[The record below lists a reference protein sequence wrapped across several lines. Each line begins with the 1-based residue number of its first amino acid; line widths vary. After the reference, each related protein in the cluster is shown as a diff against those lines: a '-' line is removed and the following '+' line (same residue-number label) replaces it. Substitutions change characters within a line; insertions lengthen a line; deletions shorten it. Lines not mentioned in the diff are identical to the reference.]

1 MGSTKNLPSSS
12 KGLSPFTQMNH
23 IRLSALLLVLPI
35 TLCAVV
41 AQPASAIAQD
51 RVVIQP
57 RKVVLLRSGKV
68 ARDFPERKTA
78 IVRYPIVRGLS
89 DAAVLRRIQNTLAIK
104 NVFDSSLEEYRED
117 GWLSEFDYKV
127 NYNKNYLLDITFSQS
142 GMGAYPDTQTKH
154 FLINLKSGL
163 VIKAADAFNPDSL
176 ATLATMVHQKLK
188 AETKEIIKEVEGDR
202 DQDADQK
209 SSLKEQLEQLTFTVE
224 NLDEFSVS
232 DKGVTFLY
240 DAGFPHV
247 IQALQPDGRYFFSYA
262 ELRPHIKRNGPLG
275 VFN

>member
-12 KGLSPFTQMNH
+12 KGLFPFTRMNH
-23 IRLSALLLVLPI
+23 IRLSALFLVSPI

-41 AQPASAIAQD
+41 AQSPGALAQD

-68 ARDFPERKTA
+68 ARNFPERKSA

-89 DAAVLRRIQNTLAIK
+89 DTAVLRRIQNTLAIK
-104 NVFDSSLEEYRED
+104 NVFDSSLEEYRQD

-154 FLINLKSGL
+154 FLINLKTGR
-163 VIKAADAFNPDSL
+163 VIKADDVFKPDSF
-176 ATLATMVHQKLK
+176 ATLATMANQKLK
-188 AETKEIIKEVEGDR
+188 AETRERIKEAEADK
-202 DQDADQK
+202 DSDADQK
-209 SSLKEQLEQLTFTVE
+209 NSLREQLGQLTSTVE
-224 NLDEFSVS
+224 NLDEFSIS
-232 DKGVTFLY
+232 DRGVTFLY

-262 ELRPHIKRNGPLG
+262 ELRPYIERNGPLG
-275 VFN
+275 IFK

>member
-1 MGSTKNLPSSS
+1 MGYTKNLPSSS
-12 KGLSPFTQMNH
+12 KGLFPFTQVNH

-35 TLCAVV
+35 TLGTVV
-41 AQPASAIAQD
+41 AQSPGATAQD

-57 RKVVLLRSGKV
+57 RRVVLLRSGKA
-68 ARDFPERKTA
+68 ARNFPGAKRA

-89 DAAVLRRIQNTLAIK
+89 DAGVLRRIQNTLAIK
-104 NVFDSSLEEYRED
+104 NIFDSSLEEYRQD

-127 NYNKNYLLDITFSQS
+127 NYNKNYLLDLEFSQS

-154 FLINLKSGL
+154 FLINLKSGR
-163 VIKAADAFNPDSL
+163 VIKAADVFNTDSL
-176 ATLATMVHQKLK
+176 ATLAEMANQKLK
-188 AETKEIIKEVEGDR
+188 AETRELIKEVDA
-202 DQDADQK
+202 DKDSDADQK
-209 SSLKEQLEQLTFTVE
+209 NSLKEQLGQLSFTVE
-224 NLDEFSVS
+224 NLDDFSVS

-262 ELRPHIKRNGPLG
+262 GLRPHIKRNGPLG

>member
-1 MGSTKNLPSSS
+1 
-12 KGLSPFTQMNH
+12 MNH

-35 TLCAVV
+35 TLCVVV
-41 AQPASAIAQD
+41 AQSPSVIAQD
-51 RVVIQP
+51 RVLIQP
-57 RKVVLLRSGKV
+57 RKVVLLRSGRV
-68 ARDFPERKTA
+68 ARDFPERKRA

-104 NVFDSSLEEYRED
+104 NVFDSSLEEYRQD
-117 GWLSEFDYKV
+117 GWLSEFDYKI

-163 VIKAADAFNPDSL
+163 VIKAADIFNPDSL

-188 AETKEIIKEVEGDR
+188 AETREIIKEVEVDK
-202 DQDADQK
+202 DSDADQK
-209 SSLKEQLEQLTFTVE
+209 SSLKEQLDQLKFDVE
-224 NLDEFSVS
+224 NLDEFSVR

-247 IQALQPDGRYFFSYA
+247 IQALQPDGRYFFSYT
-262 ELRPHIKRNGPLG
+262 ELRPYIKRNGPLG

>member
-1 MGSTKNLPSSS
+1 
-12 KGLSPFTQMNH
+12 MNH
-23 IRLSALLLVLPI
+23 IRLASLLLVLPI

-41 AQPASAIAQD
+41 ADSPGAIAQD
-51 RVVIQP
+51 RVVIQA
-57 RKVVLLRSGKV
+57 RKLVLLRSGEV
-68 ARDFPERKTA
+68 ARDFPERKRA

-89 DAAVLRRIQNTLAIK
+89 DPAVLRRIQNTLAIK
-104 NVFDSSLEEYRED
+104 NVFDSSLEEYRQD
-117 GWLSEFDYKV
+117 GWLSEFDYKL

-154 FLINLKSGL
+154 FLINLKTGR
-163 VIKAADAFNPDSL
+163 VIKAGDAFNPDSF
-176 ATLATMVHQKLK
+176 ATLATMVDQKLK
-188 AETKEIIKEVEGDR
+188 AETKEIIKEVEADK
-202 DQDADQK
+202 DSDADQK

-224 NLDEFSVS
+224 DLDEFSVS

-247 IQALQPDGRYFFSYA
+247 IQALQPDGSYFFSYA
-262 ELRPHIKRNGPLG
+262 ELRPYVNRTGPLG